1 MQIFMEG
8 NANIFFWWGEM
19 DFLRRKAS
27 FGGRAMQ
34 GIGILERQ
42 IQLA

>member
-1 MQIFMEG
+1 MEG
-8 NANIFFWWGEM
+8 NANIFFGGGKWI
-19 DFLRRKAS
+19 FLRRKAS

-42 IQLA
+42 IQFA